1 MNTRMAELHRI
12 ANDRLLKRGEQVE
25 LMACYLKLRTDE
37 PHKLVSR
44 LYAMAKQYDRAGGAD
59 LYNSLMHLAG
69 DLTLDFGI
77 LYAALKLV

>member
-1 MNTRMAELHRI
+1 
-12 ANDRLLKRGEQVE
+12 
-25 LMACYLKLRTDE
+25 
-37 PHKLVSR
+37 
-44 LYAMAKQYDRAGGAD
+44 MAKQYDRAGGAD